1 MKDFIQKNR
10 LVLLLYTFLLIGG
23 VILLLFIPKAD
34 IHLYINRFHTPFFDL
49 FFKYLTWLGSGWTVV
64 LLFLLFL
71 IKNRRTAIIFL
82 AGNLLIT
89 AIVQGLKRIIFSD
102 ILRPVAFFNEP
113 GKLHLVSGETMHHFN
128 SFPSG
133 HSATIF
139 GIFIIFIY
147 LTDNSY
153 GKLGW
158 LFLALITAFSRV
170 YLSQHFLMDILAGS
184 FIGIV
189 TMGFTVYLFE
199 RYQVLNGVQSKKDIK
214 TE

>member
-10 LVLLLYTFLLIGG
+10 LVLLLYTVLLIGG
-23 VILLLFIPKAD
+23 TILIFFIPKAEL
-34 IHLYINRFHTPFFDL
+34 HLYINRFHTPFFDL
-49 FFKYLTWLGSGWTVV
+49 FFKYLTWLGSGWAVL
-64 LLFLLFL
+64 LLFLLLL

-89 AIVQGLKRIIFSD
+89 IIVQGLKQLIFSD
-102 ILRPVAFFNEP
+102 TLRPVAFFSEP
-113 GKLHLVSGETMHHFN
+113 DKLHLIPGETMNQFN

-147 LTDNSY
+147 LTNNPY
-153 GKLGW
+153 GKVGW
-158 LFLALITAFSRV
+158 LFLVLLTAFSRV

-184 FIGIV
+184 FIGTI
-189 TMGFTVYLFE
+189 TMVFTIWLFA
-199 RYQVLNGVQSKKDIK
+199 RHYTSKKPSDVE
-214 TE
+214 T